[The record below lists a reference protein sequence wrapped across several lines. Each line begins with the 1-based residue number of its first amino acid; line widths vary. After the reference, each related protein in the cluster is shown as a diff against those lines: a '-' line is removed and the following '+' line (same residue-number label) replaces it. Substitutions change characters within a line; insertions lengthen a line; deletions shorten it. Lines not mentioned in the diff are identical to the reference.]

1 MEKENKI
8 SKGIVIGCFVI
19 VLALTVW
26 VININDTYS
35 TSSTT
40 APECEPG
47 YTYITI
53 PAPLGNDGACCPSGG
68 TGYDS
73 VRKKCTATLSKDGTC
88 PSGYNKYGD
97 VHMGYSC
104 SADSSNPIEYSCY
117 SCTGVPNY
125 VWDYK
130 TPSSG
135 CSGGNWQVVSK
146 SQSECVTPTFSCYF
160 CTGEPD
166 YTWSAGTPSKS
177 CNGGSWQRVSKSYT
191 ECKLP
196 ASTTK
201 SCYFCTG
208 EPDYVWSAGTPS
220 KSCNGGSWQVISRT
234 ESNCVAPTSS
244 CYFCTGEPDYV
255 WGTGTPSKSCNGGS
269 WQVVSDSNCKSS
281 GTTPTTGG
289 TTPTKGGTTP
299 TKGGTKPSKGGTTP
313 TKGGT
318 KPSKG
323 GGSIPIIPS
332 SIISPR
338 VYKATFY
345 PNGGTWAD
353 GTTGAKTIQYTGE
366 MYFSESE
373 LKVIK
378 NGYTLKGWQSSD
390 GSIFT
395 VRIDGSNN
403 NDTLTAIWVS
413 SSSSGGGST
422 TNPGIGDDE
431 TCDFISKDSCE
442 IAYSEFNCVKD
453 KNNCYVKGSKK
464 TVLSDDPIS
473 NPNTGNSLLY
483 LSIIIGVITFGYTV
497 YYTSK
502 IRKKED
508 NHN

>member
-1 MEKENKI
+1 MEKGNKI
-8 SKGIVIGCFVI
+8 SKGIVAGCLVM

-26 VININDTYS
+26 IVNINDTYS
-35 TSSTT
+35 TDATSASPS
-40 APECEPG
+40 PEDNCPDG
-47 YTYITI
+47 YH
-53 PAPLGNDGACCPSGG
+53 LSNGHCCSV
-68 TGYDS
+68 GYEWDENNS
-73 VRKKCTATLSKDGTC
+73 RGPNCYYSESK
-88 PSGYNKYGD
+88 N
-97 VHMGYSC
+97 
-104 SADSSNPIEYSCY
+104 E
-117 SCTGVPNY
+117 
-125 VWDYK
+125 
-130 TPSSG
+130 
-135 CSGGNWQVVSK
+135 Q
-146 SQSECVTPTFSCYF
+146 CYF
-160 CTGEPD
+160 CTGVPAYVWSIDVPSSGCTGGTWEP
-166 YTWSAGTPSKS
+166 
-177 CNGGSWQRVSKSYT
+177 VSNSFAD
-191 ECKLP
+191 CKLTG
-196 ASTTK
+196 TTPTPTSCGDGEHLSYGHCCPIGQEWTITGCRNDGCK
-201 SCYFCTG
+201 SGWYLVPGPGGICCPIGTVWDSDNDKCVETDDGKQCYFCTG
-208 EPDYVWSAGTPS
+208 TPAYSWSLNEPAGGCTGGTWEPVS
-220 KSCNGGSWQVISRT
+220 KSKSECKL
-234 ESNCVAPTSS
+234 TS
-244 CYFCTGEPDYV
+244 TV
-255 WGTGTPSKSCNGGS
+255 
-269 WQVVSDSNCKSS
+269 
-281 GTTPTTGG
+281 PTTGG

-313 TKGGT
+313 SKGGTTPSKGGT

-323 GGSIPIIPS
+323 GGAIPIIPS

-366 MYFSESE
+366 MYFSDFE
-373 LKVIK
+373 LKIVK
-378 NGYTLKGWQSSD
+378 DGYNLKGWQSSD

-442 IAYSEFNCVKD
+442 IAYSGFNCVKD

-508 NHN
+508 NQN

>member
-1 MEKENKI
+1 MEKEKKI
-8 SKGIVIGCFVI
+8 SKGIVAGCLVM

-26 VININDTYS
+26 IVNINDTYS
-35 TSSTT
+35 TDATSAS
-40 APECEPG
+40 PSPKDNCPDG
-47 YTYITI
+47 YHKTN
-53 PAPLGNDGACCPSGG
+53 GHCCLIGYEWRDDDPYGRGEGCYYSG
-68 TGYDS
+68 T
-73 VRKKCTATLSKDGTC
+73 KNEK
-88 PSGYNKYGD
+88 
-97 VHMGYSC
+97 
-104 SADSSNPIEYSCY
+104 
-117 SCTGVPNY
+117 
-125 VWDYK
+125 
-130 TPSSG
+130 
-135 CSGGNWQVVSK
+135 
-146 SQSECVTPTFSCYF
+146 CYF
-160 CTGEPD
+160 CTGVPA
-166 YTWSAGTPSKS
+166 YTWSLDEPTSGCTGGT
-177 CNGGSWQRVSKSYT
+177 WQPVSKSYAD
-191 ECKLP
+191 CKLTG
-196 ASTTK
+196 TTPTPTSCGAGEHLSYGHCCPIGQEWAITGCK
-201 SCYFCTG
+201 NDGCPSGYYLVPGSGGKCCRIGTVWDSDNNKCVETDDGKQCYFCTG
-208 EPDYVWSAGTPS
+208 VPAYIWSLNEPSSGCTGGTWQPVSNS
-220 KSCNGGSWQVISRT
+220 KSECKL
-234 ESNCVAPTSS
+234 TS
-244 CYFCTGEPDYV
+244 TV
-255 WGTGTPSKSCNGGS
+255 
-269 WQVVSDSNCKSS
+269 
-281 GTTPTTGG
+281 PTTGG

-299 TKGGTKPSKGGTTP
+299 SKGGTTP
-313 TKGGT
+313 SKGGT

-323 GGSIPIIPS
+323 GGTIPVIPS

-345 PNGGTWAD
+345 PDGGTWAD

-366 MYFSESE
+366 MYFSDSE

-422 TNPGIGDDE
+422 TNPGIGNDE

-442 IAYSEFNCVKD
+442 IAYSGFNCVKD

-483 LSIIIGVITFGYTV
+483 LSIIIGVITFGYTI

-508 NHN
+508 NQN